1 MGLALSG
8 LASGFD
14 WQSIVDQLI
23 EVSRTPQNRMRAEK
37 SQLASKTSALNEI
50 KGLVTS
56 FKSSL
61 EGLGSENTVLKRAA
75 TFASSTTDWAAAA
88 TPDTP
93 VGQYV
98 FELTQ
103 KATSAKLEGT
113 AGVAGS
119 GVPGGDASTASL
131 ASLNVGRTLTSGTF
145 TVNGEVITISS
156 TANTLQS
163 VLDDIQ
169 TALQVSDP
177 TATVNYNAGTDQ
189 IELSSGSQIQLGAA
203 NDTSNFLQAMKLSTG
218 SNAGLV
224 ASSSALGAI
233 SLTNPI
239 SSANFSSGISD
250 GSFDVNGVTIS
261 YTTGDSVQ
269 SVLNQINASS
279 AGVNA
284 SYDYGAGKFVLT
296 NKTTGDVGIFVT
308 NDTGGLSGAMGLSA
322 GAFTSGSD
330 AEFTINGGST
340 LTSRSNV
347 LDETAHG
354 IAGLSITATTENDP
368 QTVTISSDSEATKS
382 SLNDFIAKYNAVQT
396 AIEKYTK
403 VDVSGDKVS
412 AAILAGNRELA
423 DISRY
428 MRRLL
433 YEDNAALTGSVKRL
447 SDMGVNFAG
456 IENSISITD
465 SAKLDSMLA
474 DSADDVIDYFNN
486 STGGLVTRMEEYLE
500 NLLSTSSSSPGT
512 FKTQTDSNDRQSKSL
527 DKQIEAFERQLESQR
542 SLLETS
548 FIAMEKAQS
557 MYQQQGSYL
566 ANAFKQQK

>member
-50 KGLVTS
+50 KGLVTT

-61 EGLGSENTVLKRAA
+61 EGLGSENTVLKRSA
-75 TFASSTTDWAAAA
+75 TFASTTTDWAATA
-88 TPDTP
+88 TQDTP
-93 VGQYV
+93 IGQYV

-113 AGVAGS
+113 TGVAGS
-119 GVPGGDASTASL
+119 GVPGGDPSTASL
-131 ASLNVGRTLTSGTF
+131 ASLNVGRTLTAGTF

-218 SNAGLV
+218 GNAGVV

-239 SSANFSSGISD
+239 SSANFSSGIGD

-308 NDTGGLSGAMGLSA
+308 NDTGGLAGAMGFS
-322 GAFTSGSD
+322 GGVFTSGTD

-382 SLNDFIAKYNAVQT
+382 SLNDFIAKYNAVQA

-456 IENSISITD
+456 IENTISITD
-465 SAKLDSMLA
+465 SAKLDSILA

-486 STGGLVTRMEEYLE
+486 ASGGLVTRMEEYLE

-527 DKQIEAFERQLESQR
+527 DKQIEVFERQLESQR

>member
-37 SQLASKTSALNEI
+37 SQLASKSNALNEI
-50 KGLVTS
+50 KGLVS
-56 FKSSL
+56 SLKSSL
-61 EGLGSENTVLKRAA
+61 EGLGSENTVLKRNA
-75 TFASSTTDWAAAA
+75 TFASSTTDWKASA
-88 TPDTP
+88 TKDTP

-103 KATSAKLEGT
+103 KATAAKLNG
-113 AGVAGS
+113 AVGVAGK
-119 GVPGGDASTASL
+119 GVPGGDASVKTL
-131 ASLNVGRTLTSGTF
+131 AELEVGRTISAGTF
-145 TVNGEVITISS
+145 TVNGEVITIGS
-156 TANTLQS
+156 TTDTLQS

-169 TALQVSDP
+169 TALRVSDP
-177 TATVNYNAGTDQ
+177 TATASYDSVNDKISLT
-189 IELSSGSQIQLGAA
+189 STSQIKLGAA

-218 SNAGLV
+218 SNAGSV
-224 ASSSALGAI
+224 TSSSALGAI

-239 SSANFSSGISD
+239 SDANFSGAVSD
-250 GSFDVNGVTIS
+250 GSFEINGVTIA

-284 SYDYGAGKFVLT
+284 SYDYGAGKFLLT

-308 NDTGGLSGAMGLSA
+308 NDSGGLATAMGLVGGS
-322 GAFTSGSD
+322 FTTGSD
-330 AEFTINGGST
+330 ALFTINGGSP

-354 IAGLSITATTENDP
+354 ITGLSITATTVNDP
-368 QTVTISSDSEATKS
+368 QTVTIASDSTGTKS
-382 SLNDFIAKYNAVQT
+382 TLNDFISKYNAVQT
-396 AIEKYTK
+396 TIEKYTR
-403 VDVSGDKVS
+403 VDVNGDKVS

-423 DISRY
+423 DISRS

-433 YEDNAALTGSVKRL
+433 YEDNAALTGDVKRL
-447 SDMGVNFAG
+447 SDMGINFAG
-456 IENSISITD
+456 IENTISITD
-465 SAKLDSMLA
+465 SAKLDAKLA
-474 DSADDVIDYFNN
+474 DSAEDVIDYFNN
-486 STGGLVTRMEEYLE
+486 SSGGLITRLENYLE
-500 NLLSTSSSSPGT
+500 KLLSTSSSSPGS
-512 FKTQTDSNDRQSKSL
+512 FKTQTDSIDRQNKSL
-527 DKQIEAFERQLESQR
+527 DNQIANLERQLESQR

-566 ANAFKQQK
+566 SNAFKQK

>member
-37 SQLASKTSALNEI
+37 SKFASKTSALNEI

-56 FKSSL
+56 LKSSL
-61 EGLGSENTVLKRAA
+61 EGLGSENTVLKRSAA
-75 TFASSTTDWAAAA
+75 FSSSTTDWSASA
-88 TPDTP
+88 TKDTP

-103 KATSAKLEGT
+103 KATAAKLEGV
-113 AGVAGS
+113 AGVAGP
-119 GVPGGDASTASL
+119 GVPSGDPSTASL
-131 ASLNVGRTLTSGTF
+131 ASLNVGRTVTAGTL
-145 TVNGEVITISS
+145 TVNGQVVTISS

-163 VLDDIQ
+163 VVDDIQ
-169 TALQVSDP
+169 AALQVSDP
-177 TATVNYNAGTDQ
+177 TATATYDAATDKLV
-189 IELSSGSQIQLGAA
+189 LSSASQIKLGAA
-203 NDTSNFLQAMKLSTG
+203 NDSSNFLQAMKLSTG
-218 SNAGLV
+218 SNTGSVTSA
-224 ASSSALGAI
+224 SALGAI

-239 SSANFSSGISD
+239 SSANFSGGPIID
-250 GSFDVNGVTIS
+250 GSFDINGQTIS
-261 YTTGDSVQ
+261 YSTSESVQ
-269 SVLNQINASS
+269 SILNKINASS

-308 NDTGGLSGAMGLSA
+308 NDSGQLANAMGLSSGLFA
-322 GAFTSGSD
+322 AGSD
-330 AEFTINGGST
+330 AQFTINGGST
-340 LTSRSNV
+340 MTSRSNV

-354 IAGLSITATTENDP
+354 ISGLSVTATTESDP
-368 QTVTISSDSEATKS
+368 QTLTIAADSEATKS
-382 SLNDFIAKYNAVQT
+382 SLNDFISKYNAVQAT
-396 AIEKYTK
+396 IEKYTK
-403 VDVSGDKVS
+403 VDVSGEKVS

-428 MRRLL
+428 TRRLL

-447 SDMGVNFAG
+447 SDMGINFAG
-456 IENSISITD
+456 IENTISITD
-465 SAKLDSMLA
+465 SSKLESMLA
-474 DSADDVIDYFNN
+474 DSTEDVIDYFTNE
-486 STGGLVTRMEEYLE
+486 TGGLITRMEDYLE
-500 NLLSTSSSSPGT
+500 NLLGTTSSAPGT
-512 FKTQTDSNDRQSKSL
+512 FKTQTDSMDRQSKSL
-527 DKQIEAFERQLESQR
+527 DKQIEAFERQLDSQR

-566 ANAFKQQK
+566 ANAFKQN